1 MSDSKQVGVP
11 RPHFR
16 TSPGTSSEDRLHLRG
31 GSATEGTSA
40 APFGATFGS
49 SENPMLDTAIERT
62 SQWLVSRQH
71 ADGYWCAELQGDSI
85 LESEYILLL
94 AWLGKENSS
103 IARKCAAYLV
113 QEQLPE
119 GGWAM
124 YPGGKLEI
132 SGSVKAYFALKIT
145 GHDPKAEYMQ
155 RAARAIRA
163 AGGADAVNSFT
174 RFYLALLG
182 QISYDHCPAVPPE
195 LVLLPDWFPI
205 SLSKMSA
212 WSRTIVVP
220 LAIMWSYR
228 PVRRLPDE
236 LGIAELMIERPENWK
251 ALKCPGLSSESG
263 WFSWERFFQG
273 CDSLIKTLE
282 QKRWRPLRRRA
293 LAEASSWMRTRFAH
307 SDGLGA
313 IFPPIVWSIVALKC
327 LGYSDHSAEMIYNH
341 DQLKGLTIEEEH
353 TARLQPCLSPVWDTA
368 ITLRSLAA
376 AGMAV
381 DAPEASQAMR
391 WLLSKEVTRQGDWAS
406 HCNSPPGGWFFEH
419 HNEFYPDVD
428 DSVMVLIA
436 MQEMA
441 TLSGC
446 PLQRR
451 DLDRIGDT
459 SILPRL
465 TDQVSVGFDQSP
477 RWRWMRAAGERAL
490 RWVLAM
496 QNRDGGWGAF
506 DKDNDSEFLCRVP
519 FADHNAMI
527 DPSTPDLT
535 GRVLEAL
542 ALWNIT
548 AAQPAVQK
556 AIFYLRKTQQADG
569 SWFGRWGVNYIYGTW
584 QTLVGLAAIGLPTSD
599 PAIQRGANWLLSHQQ
614 ASGAWGESADTYED
628 PTLAGKGPAT
638 ASQTAWAILGLLA
651 AGLGDHPAVERGVNW
666 LVEQQQS
673 DGSWTENEFT
683 GTGFPRVFYLKYHYY
698 PIYFPLLAIAQYRAQ
713 KSRRSSASSTSTT
726 TPFPVKN
733 TNSLVRSR

>member
-1 MSDSKQVGVP
+1 MAGGMAGNMS
-11 RPHFR
+11 
-16 TSPGTSSEDRLHLRG
+16 EN
-31 GSATEGTSA
+31 A
-40 APFGATFGS
+40 APNDS
-49 SENPMLDTAIERT
+49 LDVAILRT
-62 SQWLVSRQH
+62 SQWLKERQH
-71 ADGYWCAELQGDSI
+71 ADGYWCAELEGDTI

-94 AWLGKENSS
+94 AWLGKENST

-113 QEQLPE
+113 EQQLPA

-145 GHDPKAEYMQ
+145 GHDPQAEYMQ
-155 RAARAIRA
+155 RAVRAIRA
-163 AGGADAVNSFT
+163 SGGADAVNSFT

-182 QISYDHCPAVPPE
+182 QISYDNCPAVPPE
-195 LVLLPDWFPI
+195 LVLLPEWFPI
-205 SLSKMSA
+205 NLSKMSA

-220 LAIMWSYR
+220 LAIMWAHR
-228 PVRRLPDE
+228 PARKLPDE
-236 LGIAELMIERPENWK
+236 MGIKELMLEHPENWK
-251 ALKCPGLSSESG
+251 QTKCPGLENEKG
-263 WFSWERFFQG
+263 WLSWERFFQT
-273 CDSLIKTLE
+273 CDATIKGLE
-282 QKRWRPLRRRA
+282 QRKWRPLRRRA
-293 LAEASSWMRTRFAH
+293 LEAASSWMRTRFAH

-327 LGYSDHSAEMIYNH
+327 LGYSDHSAELIYNF
-341 DQLKGLTIEEEH
+341 DQLKGLTIEEET

-381 DAPEASQAMR
+381 DAPEASSAMR
-391 WLLSKEVTRQGDWAS
+391 WLLSKEVTRKGDWAS
-406 HCNSPPGGWFFEH
+406 NCDSPPGGWFFEH
-419 HNEFYPDVD
+419 HNEFYPDID

-441 TLSGC
+441 SLSGC
-446 PLQRR
+446 PLERR
-451 DLDRIGDT
+451 PLDRIGDT
-459 SILPRL
+459 SILPRI
-465 TDQVSVGFDQSP
+465 TQQTSAGFDHSP
-477 RWRWMRAAGERAL
+477 RWRWMRSAGERAL

-506 DKDNDSEFLCRVP
+506 DKDNDSEFLCRIP

-542 ALWNIT
+542 AMWNIP
-548 AAQPAVQK
+548 QSHPAVQR
-556 AIFYLRKTQQADG
+556 AILYCRKTQLADG

-584 QTLVGLAAIGLPTSD
+584 QTLVGLAGIGVPTTE
-599 PAIQRGANWLLSHQQ
+599 PIIQRGANWLLAHQQ
-614 ASGAWGESADTYED
+614 ASGAWGESCDTYED
-628 PTLAGKGPAT
+628 PSLAGQGNPT

-651 AGLGDHPAVERGVNW
+651 AGLVDHPAVARGVNW
-666 LVEQQQS
+666 LVQQQQP
-673 DGSWTENEFT
+673 DGSWLENEFT

-698 PIYFPLLAIAQYRAQ
+698 PIYFPLLALGQYRAA
-713 KSRRSSASSTSTT
+713 KSRGTAPRSTASLSGTERPAAASRAG
-726 TPFPVKN
+726 
-733 TNSLVRSR
+733 SLVR